1 MFADVEADIYILI
14 DGDHTYDTKNLDRL
28 VKKLLSE
35 NLDMVI
41 GRRIE
46 QDLHAYR
53 FGHRFGIRFGS
64 DSIEYAAMVT
74 AILFPFMSGLAVII
88 TALLGHHVGLISRNQ
103 TQLEYKRRSRE
114 YDKGSWRENFSA
126 VFF

>member
-1 MFADVEADIYILI
+1 ME
-14 DGDHTYDTKNLDRL
+14 G
-28 VKKLLSE
+28 
-35 NLDMVI
+35 
-41 GRRIE
+41 GRG
-46 QDLHAYR
+46 LASG